1 MNHDRGQSGQNADN
15 TKNNK
20 METKI
25 QPKVKLAGNKKI
37 YLNSLDMGS
46 EKNYRVYWL
55 TKHNES
61 RQDLQCRV
69 KNAWNKNNYTY
80 KNKYRMR
87 KYRMGNNQDED
98 LAHILQE
105 YQALDWCILN

>member
-46 EKNYRVYWL
+46 EKNYRVY
-55 TKHNES
+55 
-61 RQDLQCRV
+61 
-69 KNAWNKNNYTY
+69 
-80 KNKYRMR
+80 
-87 KYRMGNNQDED
+87 
-98 LAHILQE
+98 
-105 YQALDWCILN
+105 